1 MAKFKTGDH
10 YIVKD
15 DTTVI
20 ATFPTR
26 QAARICKRTLD
37 YQKKIANHLRAT
49 PSTVRVFTSTGTY
62 IH

>member
-1 MAKFKTGDH
+1 MAKFKTGDN
-10 YIVKD
+10 YVVND
-15 DTTVI
+15 DGKLI
-20 ATFPTR
+20 ACFPTR

-37 YQKKIANHLRAT
+37 YQKKMANNLRNM